1 VIKINAMTKKTGI
14 THFVSTK
21 ITDNDFK
28 RITAYGAQKGISLY
42 ETVRELLLYGLS
54 VKEKGSGDVSAR
66 LEALKEEIKQELERA
81 VETIPERCSALSEG
95 TRSDVQDRVVVPYL
109 QQILYHSFRAD
120 IWNSEY
126 VKKVNTP
133 HLAHELDQIVEGLVK
148 KHSA

>member
-1 VIKINAMTKKTGI
+1 MNAMTKKTSI

-21 ITDNDFK
+21 ITEDDFK

-42 ETVRELLLYGLS
+42 EAVRELLLYSLS
-54 VKEKGSGDVSAR
+54 IKEKSSGDVSAR
-66 LEALKEEIKQELERA
+66 LETFKEDIKQELERGI
-81 VETIPERCSALSEG
+81 ETIRESVSALSES
-95 TRSDVQDRVVVPYL
+95 RQSDLKNKVVVPYL

-126 VKKVNTP
+126 TKKVHTSN
-133 HLAHELDQIVEGLVK
+133 LAHELDQIVEELVK